1 MIRRPPRST
10 RTDTLF
16 PYTTLFRSNHV
27 NRWYKQYAY
36 FGMTTSKSGTPGR
49 PRIHAEKKMARF
61 PEGTLGRIKAVLRDG
76 ENQPDFMRHADE
88 LELRRRE
95 GPPVGGPARPYSHTS
110 DPFASSQN
118 PSEIPSTLP
127 P

>member
-27 NRWYKQYAY
+27 NRWYQQYAY
-36 FGMTTSKSGTPGR
+36 FGMTTSKSGTAGR
-49 PRIHAEKKMARF
+49 PRINSEKTLARF
-61 PEGTLGRIKAVLRDG
+61 PEWTLGRIKAVLRDG
-76 ENQPDFMRHADE
+76 ENPSDFMREAVE

-95 GPPVGGPARPYSHTS
+95 GQQVGGLDRASCTTT
-110 DPFASSQN
+110 DPLTGATKH
-118 PSEIPSTLP
+118 SELISNIGD
-127 P
+127 

>member
-27 NRWYKQYAY
+27 NRWYQQYAY
-36 FGMTTSKSGTPGR
+36 FGMTTSKSGTAGR
-49 PRIHAEKKMARF
+49 PRINAEKTMARF

-76 ENQPDFMRHADE
+76 ENQSDRSE
-88 LELRRRE
+88 E
-95 GPPVGGPARPYSHTS
+95 HTS
-110 DPFASSQN
+110 ELQSLMRISYAVFCLKKKKEP
-118 PSEIPSTLP
+118 TLLTTHAITEVRNT
-127 P
+127 